1 MRLPNGRLGA
11 EESAVLLFLR
21 GEGRRL
27 LRGEAAVATVG
38 AATRFS
44 GAEAQVAAPDSTRV
58 HPHAPLTSV
67 GALLWGFVCGAGAT
81 GRSGGE
87 REDNG
92 DDTHREACVV
102 MRSRLSPRSGGVR
115 ARNSSVFPKLPEP
128 QFPLIWGVFS
138 TRGCRGARRTT
149 VRCTRMRGGG
159 GWLLP
164 SYLGCG
170 EGLQFESASGL

>member
-44 GAEAQVAAPDSTRV
+44 GAESQVAAPDRSTRV

-115 ARNSSVFPKLPEP
+115 ARNSSVFQSFLNLS
-128 QFPLIWGVFS
+128 FL
-138 TRGCRGARRTT
+138 
-149 VRCTRMRGGG
+149 
-159 GWLLP
+159 
-164 SYLGCG
+164 
-170 EGLQFESASGL
+170 

>member
-44 GAEAQVAAPDSTRV
+44 GAESQVAAPDRSTRV

-81 GRSGGE
+81 GRAGGE

-92 DDTHREACVV
+92 DDTHC
-102 MRSRLSPRSGGVR
+102 
-115 ARNSSVFPKLPEP
+115 
-128 QFPLIWGVFS
+128 
-138 TRGCRGARRTT
+138 
-149 VRCTRMRGGG
+149 
-159 GWLLP
+159 
-164 SYLGCG
+164 
-170 EGLQFESASGL
+170 

>member
-58 HPHAPLTSV
+58 HPHAPHTSV

-115 ARNSSVFPKLPEP
+115 ARNSSVFQSFLNLS
-128 QFPLIWGVFS
+128 FLCDGGFS
-138 TRGCRGARRTT
+138 RREAVGGAQQTT
-149 VRCTRMRGGG
+149 VLYTKR
-159 GWLLP
+159 
-164 SYLGCG
+164 
-170 EGLQFESASGL
+170 